1 MAEDRRE
8 KHLAGFLKSMPL
20 TDGSCQGTLG
30 EWLERAELVVEFVP
44 GMDIVTF
51 KRFLVKTATGSLLQ
65 DICNYHD
72 DVGTPNTLLE
82 GLRASLVDA
91 SEVDRRVHEADSYTQ
106 SPYQT
111 VTDFIS
117 HYRYR
122 FNRAYQ
128 PEDMLN
134 AKLCQR
140 LVRQFINGLSDP
152 ALRLYV
158 AEGHPETME
167 TAFERARSGA
177 NTRMWVRP
185 SAPPRP
191 EEPMEVDAATS
202 GPPRAPR
209 PDGADLKTVVS
220 QVVATQLRGFQKQL
234 GQIMQRLPSSPQQ
247 SHGTPAP
254 RPERRPHRQ
263 ASADAGRGGIRCYG
277 CGRQGHMKRDCPAAG
292 NGQRP
297 PSRR

>member
-1 MAEDRRE
+1 MAEDHRE

-20 TDGSCQGTLG
+20 TDGSCQGTLD

-122 FNRAYQ
+122 Y
-128 PEDMLN
+128 
-134 AKLCQR
+134 
-140 LVRQFINGLSDP
+140 
-152 ALRLYV
+152 
-158 AEGHPETME
+158 
-167 TAFERARSGA
+167 RSGHA
-177 NTRMWVRP
+177 
-185 SAPPRP
+185 
-191 EEPMEVDAATS
+191 
-202 GPPRAPR
+202 
-209 PDGADLKTVVS
+209 
-220 QVVATQLRGFQKQL
+220 
-234 GQIMQRLPSSPQQ
+234 
-247 SHGTPAP
+247 
-254 RPERRPHRQ
+254 
-263 ASADAGRGGIRCYG
+263 
-277 CGRQGHMKRDCPAAG
+277 
-292 NGQRP
+292 
-297 PSRR
+297 